1 MQLVLSVGAVETS
14 PRMKPTH
21 AALAVIVAIVWGVN
35 FVIIHVGLETFPP
48 LLFASIRFVFVAFP
62 AIFFVGR
69 PGVSWK
75 AVVGI
80 GLFMSAGQF
89 GLLFTAIHIGLPAG
103 LASLVLQVQAPFT
116 ILFAVAF
123 LGERPARAQLVGVA
137 VAIAGIAIIASGRSE
152 GVPLLGLALCIAA
165 GASWGTGIVF
175 ARKARPQRPVPLL
188 VWTALVPPLP
198 LAALSLAFEGSG
210 EWSDAVSGL
219 GTSGILALLYIV
231 VLSTF
236 FGYGA
241 WNMLL
246 GRYDAS
252 LVAPFTLLVPPVGI
266 VAAWAAL
273 GESPNAAEIV
283 GAVIVLGGVA
293 LTTGAFRRFRR
304 AGRRSLRSAVSA

>member
-1 MQLVLSVGAVETS
+1 
-14 PRMKPTH
+14 MKPKD
-21 AALAVIVAIVWGVN
+21 ALLAVTVAVVWGVN

-48 LLFASIRFVFVAFP
+48 LLFASIRFLFVAFP

-80 GLFMSAGQF
+80 GAFMSAGQF

-116 ILFAVAF
+116 ILFAIAY
-123 LGERPARAQLVGVA
+123 LGERPARAQLAGVG
-137 VAIAGIAIIASGRSE
+137 VAIAGIAIIASGRSA
-152 GVPLLGLALCIAA
+152 GVPLLGLALCVAA
-165 GASWGTGIVF
+165 GASWGTGNVI
-175 ARKARPQRPVPLL
+175 ARKARPTKPVALL

-198 LAALSLAFEGSG
+198 LAALSLAFEGTG
-210 EWSDAVSGL
+210 DWSDAASGL
-219 GTSGILALLYIV
+219 GAGGILALLYIV

-266 VAAWAAL
+266 VAAWLAL
-273 GESPNAAEIV
+273 GESPNAAEIA
-283 GAVIVLGGVA
+283 GAVVVLAGVA
-293 LTTGAFRRFRR
+293 LTTGVLKLRR
-304 AGRRSLRSAVSA
+304 AGRRSLRSPASA